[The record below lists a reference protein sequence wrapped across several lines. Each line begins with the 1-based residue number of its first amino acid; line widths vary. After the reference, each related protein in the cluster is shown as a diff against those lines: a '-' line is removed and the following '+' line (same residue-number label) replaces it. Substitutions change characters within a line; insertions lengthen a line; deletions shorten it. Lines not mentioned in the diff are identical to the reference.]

1 MSNSNTKFVSRLLI
15 INHFDDVINQ
25 VDIRTETLLQD
36 KSLTKETRDKL
47 NEIREEQIEMTIEIM
62 EINLN
67 LLENEEEIEELEEED
82 EIALERLIHFDC
94 VLLERPKSLNGL
106 VLTITSWYFNQND
119 LKMLR

>member
-1 MSNSNTKFVSRLLI
+1 MSNSNRKFFSRLLI
-15 INHFDDVINQ
+15 INHFDNVINQ
-25 VDIRTETLLQD
+25 IDIRTETLLQD

-47 NEIREEQIEMTIEIM
+47 NEIRKKQIEKIEEIM

-67 LLENEEEIEELEEED
+67 HLKNKEKTEGLEEDD

-106 VLTITSWYFNQND
+106 VLTITSWYFNQNNFQ
-119 LKMLR
+119 MLR